1 MLESLK
7 PAAGKRWPRGQR
19 FGISPKGAV
28 AEAAYREAVQAVR
41 AVGRVALSA
50 AQRAWALPLNL
61 DPADGVILGE
71 LRTGRKTLAELAH
84 GLEECG
90 TSRAEVKAA
99 VDRLS
104 EAGLLDLSSGAVAA
118 A

>member
-19 FGISPKGAV
+19 FILSSKGTV

-41 AVGRVALSA
+41 ALGREALSA
-50 AQRAWALPLNL
+50 AQGAWALPLNL
-61 DPADGVILGE
+61 DPADGVVLGE
-71 LRTGRKTLAELAH
+71 LRAGRKSLAEIAR

-90 TSRAEVKAA
+90 TSPAEVKAA
-99 VDRLS
+99 IDRLS
-104 EAGLLDLSSGAVAA
+104 ESGLVDPAPPAGASA
-118 A
+118 